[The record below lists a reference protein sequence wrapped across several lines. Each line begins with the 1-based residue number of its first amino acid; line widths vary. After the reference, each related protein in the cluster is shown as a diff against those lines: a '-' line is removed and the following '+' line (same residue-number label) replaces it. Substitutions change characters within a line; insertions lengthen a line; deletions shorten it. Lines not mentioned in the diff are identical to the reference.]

1 MSAALHW
8 PWPAWEEEARLAQQR
23 LWQALQGLPLTGVEA
38 SMRIS
43 AAGIE
48 AGRWVAAFDPQGVAA
63 QRLSSLVQGLGL
75 SPLQAQEV
83 LQRAPAAH
91 RIGVGLEQRGLQ
103 CRRKLYLEHALPQP
117 QTFLQPGQQPA
128 RSLMIEAYKQVE
140 QPEAALSRTAYWRLS
155 GWSTGQLLGLLQS
168 HDEAG
173 AGWLAQALG
182 AALARQPRWQGAR
195 LLQVMDEAGPLEPNP
210 RQGVGL
216 RLYGS
221 GLLMADLDPLWM
233 TLAQVFDLGHVLE
246 RALAAVSE
254 VEVGWLH
261 AGHDAH
267 GQPYFIVYGP
277 LHERAWA
284 ALRQG
289 LPTLSNLRSTTGIE
303 S

>member
-8 PWPAWEEEARLAQQR
+8 PWPAWEEEACLAQQQ
-23 LWQALQGLPLTGVEA
+23 LWQAMQGLPLTGVEA

-43 AAGIE
+43 ASGIE
-48 AGRWVAAFDPQGVAA
+48 AGRWVAVFDPQGVSA
-63 QRLSSLVQGLGL
+63 QRLLPLVQCMGL
-75 SPLQAQEV
+75 SLLQVQDV
-83 LQRAPAAH
+83 LQRVPEAH
-91 RIGVGLEQRGLQ
+91 RIGVGLEQRGLE
-103 CRRKLYLEHALPQP
+103 CRRKLYLEYALQQP
-117 QTFLQPGQQPA
+117 ESFLQLGQQPA
-128 RSLMIEAYKQVE
+128 RSLMIEAYKQVV
-140 QPEAALSRTAYWRLS
+140 QSDPALSRMAYWCLS

-168 HDEAG
+168 CDEAG

-195 LLQVMDEAGPLEPNP
+195 LVQVMDDTGPLEPYP
-210 RQGVGL
+210 QQGMGL
-216 RLYGS
+216 RLSGS

-233 TLAQVFDLGHVLE
+233 TLAHVFDLGHTLE
-246 RALAAVSE
+246 RALAALSE

-277 LHERAWA
+277 LHERAWT

-289 LPTLSNLRSTTGIE
+289 LPTFSNPRFKTGTD